1 MERWWKSPSCGN
13 NLFKMATV
21 EKKDACNDMQPISS
35 LYQFAVQKA
44 ESRFYIKSVKELI
57 KSQCICWTFTY
68 FRALVM

>member
-1 MERWWKSPSCGN
+1 MERWWKSPSCGY

-44 ESRFYIKSVKELI
+44 ESKFYVKSIKELI
-57 KSQCICWTFTY
+57 NDNAHVEHLHISEHW
-68 FRALVM
+68 